1 MGLDTIFYKINSA
14 EELKD
19 FRKNNS
25 LIYAICRT
33 AKDFANLGYTYFPE
47 LILDRFQC
55 LYIIKML
62 EKDSNPI
69 DEQQHK
75 EALKFLK
82 EELLPMYDKLE
93 FPQRILVTTY

>member
-1 MGLDTIFYKINSA
+1 MGLDTIFYKINST

-19 FRKNNS
+19 FRKNS
-25 LIYAICRT
+25 DLIRAIYKVI
-33 AKDFANLGYTYFPE
+33 KDFANYGHEYLPE
-47 LILDRFQC
+47 LVLDRFQC
-55 LYIIKML
+55 LHIIKAL
-62 EKDSNPI
+62 ENDNNPT